1 MKIESLQVSVETF
14 PMFKPFKTA
23 LRKATGIE
31 TIMVSVKLE
40 DGTEGLECMIGS
52 MMESTVSVAAA
63 AHLATA
69 HPNITKIDLDAPLW
83 IKDEPFE
90 GIQFIGD
97 QLIIADEPGIG
108 VKRKSSII

>member
-1 MKIESLQVSVETF
+1 
-14 PMFKPFKTA
+14 
-23 LRKATGIE
+23 
-31 TIMVSVKLE
+31 
-40 DGTEGLECMIGS
+40 MIGS

-90 GIQFIGD
+90 GIRFIED
-97 QLIIADEPGIG
+97 QLLIADEHGIG
-108 VKRKSSII
+108 VKRRSSFT